1 MVAWLDAN
9 APADYPHREHLTA
22 ERICQLARQDDA
34 LAQQAVEREAYYLGL
49 GLANLINLFTPDVIV
64 LSGSLMKSAP
74 LFLEGIRKLICRGC
88 RFVPFEKSELAL
100 ASLGEDSNLIGA
112 ARVWHDGIQH
122 GVPLAS

>member
-1 MVAWLDAN
+1 MCKLG
-9 APADYPHREHLTA
+9 REG
-22 ERICQLARQDDA
+22 EPLARQA
-34 LAQQAVEREAYYLGL
+34 IEREAYYLGI

-74 LFLEGIRKLICRGC
+74 LFLDGIRELISRGC
-88 RFVPFEKSELAL
+88 RFVPFEKTEFAL